1 MRSLLQ
7 VVGVESP
14 AGHMLPEILPQL
26 TQAQVVFRQ
35 AQLHLIAAQPGGG
48 KTLLALW
55 YAIQAKI
62 PSLYF
67 SADSDSRTI
76 ATRAGAILME
86 KEVSSIEKMMDSDA
100 SVLLEDALADG
111 ASHVRFNF
119 DPSPSLQDIE
129 EEIEAWIELHGAPP
143 AAVFVDNLM
152 NVAAAADNEWTAMRD
167 AMSAFHYMAR
177 EYESAFIVLHHVS
190 ENEKMSKPNY
200 PAPRKALMG
209 KVAALP
215 ELVLSVALDAQSNG
229 YKIAVVKN
237 RHGKSDPTAENYI
250 TLSAEASHMTLYNS
264 PAELQ
269 RARTMRQWQ

>member
-14 AGHMLPEILPQL
+14 AGHQLPEILPQL
-26 TQAQVVFRQ
+26 TASQVVFRQ
-35 AQLHLIAAQPGGG
+35 AQLHLIAGQPGGG

-55 YAIQAKI
+55 YAVTSKV
-62 PSLYF
+62 PSLYI

-76 ATRAGAILME
+76 ATRAGAIIMNRDVADVERLMDTE
-86 KEVSSIEKMMDSDA
+86 A

-111 ASHVRFNF
+111 ANHVRFAF
-119 DPSPSLQDIE
+119 DPAPSLQDIE
-129 EEIEAWIELHGAPP
+129 EEIEAWIELHGSAP
-143 AAVFVDNLM
+143 AAVYVDNLM
-152 NVAAAADNEWTAMRD
+152 NVASASDNEWTALRD

-215 ELVLSVALDAQSNG
+215 ELVLSVALDSASNN
-229 YKIAVVKN
+229 YRVAVVKN
-237 RHGKSDPTAENYI
+237 RHGKADPTAETYVS
-250 TLSAEASHMTLYNS
+250 LSAEASKMVLYNS
-264 PAELQ
+264 PTELF
-269 RARTMRQWQ
+269 RARTMSQWQ

>member
-14 AGHMLPEILPQL
+14 AGKQLPEILPQL
-26 TQAQVVFRQ
+26 TASQVAFRQ
-35 AQLHLIAAQPGGG
+35 AQLHLIAGQPGGG

-55 YAIQAKI
+55 YAIVSKT
-62 PSLYF
+62 PGLYI

-76 ATRAGAILME
+76 ASRAGAIIMN
-86 KEVSSIEKMMDSDA
+86 KNVADIERIMDSEA

-111 ASHVRFNF
+111 ASHIRFAF
-119 DPSPSLQDIE
+119 DPAPSLQDIE
-129 EEIEAWIELHGAPP
+129 EEIEAWIELHGSAPS
-143 AAVFVDNLM
+143 AVYVDNLM
-152 NVAAAADNEWTAMRD
+152 NV

-177 EYESAFIVLHHVS
+177 EYETAFVVLHHVS

-215 ELVLSVALDAQSNG
+215 ELVLSVALDSAANA
-229 YKIAVVKN
+229 YRVAVVKN
-237 RHGKSDPTAENYI
+237 RHGKADPNAEEYV
-250 TLSAEASHMTLYNS
+250 TLAAEASKMILFNSSADLFRSRTLS
-264 PAELQ
+264 E
-269 RARTMRQWQ
+269 WK

>member
-14 AGHMLPEILPQL
+14 AGHQLPEILPQL
-26 TQAQVVFRQ
+26 TASQVVFRQ

-55 YAIQAKI
+55 YAVTSKV
-62 PSLYF
+62 PSLYI

-76 ATRAGAILME
+76 ATRAGAIIMNKDVADVERLMDTE
-86 KEVSSIEKMMDSDA
+86 A
-100 SVLLEDALADG
+100 SVLLEDALAEG
-111 ASHVRFNF
+111 ANHVRFAF
-119 DPSPSLQDIE
+119 DPAPSLQDIE
-129 EEIEAWIELHGAPP
+129 EEIEAWIELHGSAP
-143 AAVFVDNLM
+143 AAVYVDNLM
-152 NVAAAADNEWTAMRD
+152 NVVSASDNEWTALRD

-215 ELVLSVALDAQSNG
+215 ELVLSVALDSASNS
-229 YKIAVVKN
+229 YKVAVVKN
-237 RHGKSDPTAENYI
+237 RHGKADPTAE
-250 TLSAEASHMTLYNS
+250 TWVALAAEASKMVLYNS
-264 PAELQ
+264 PADLH
-269 RARTMRQWQ
+269 RARTMSQWQ

>member
-14 AGHMLPEILPQL
+14 AGIQLPEILPQL
-26 TQAQVVFRQ
+26 TASQVTFRQ
-35 AQLHLIAAQPGGG
+35 AQLHLIAGQPGGG

-55 YAIQAKI
+55 YAITSKV
-62 PSLYF
+62 PSLYI

-76 ATRAGAILME
+76 ATRAAAIIMD
-86 KEVSSIEKMMDSDA
+86 KEVASVEKLMDNEA

-111 ASHVRFNF
+111 ASHVRFAF
-119 DPSPSLQDIE
+119 DPAPSLQDIE
-129 EEIEAWIELHGAPP
+129 EEIEAWIELHGSAP
-143 AAVFVDNLM
+143 AAVYVDNLM
-152 NVAAAADNEWTAMRD
+152 NVASASDNEWTALRD
-167 AMSAFHYMAR
+167 CMSAFHYMAR

-215 ELVLSVALDAQSNG
+215 ELVLSVALDSGANA
-229 YKIAVVKN
+229 YRVAVVKN
-237 RHGKSDPTAENYI
+237 RHGKADPTAEEYV
-250 TLSAEASHMTLYNS
+250 TLAAEASKMALYNS
-264 PAELQ
+264 SAELF
-269 RARTMRQWQ
+269 RNRTLSQWQ

>member
-14 AGHMLPEILPQL
+14 AGHQLPEILPQL
-26 TQAQVVFRQ
+26 TASQVVFRQ
-35 AQLHLIAAQPGGG
+35 AQLHLIAGQPGGG

-55 YAIQAKI
+55 YAVASKV
-62 PSLYF
+62 PSLYI

-76 ATRAGAILME
+76 ATRAGAILMNKDVADVE
-86 KEVSSIEKMMDSDA
+86 RLMDTEA
-100 SVLLEDALADG
+100 SVLLEDALAEG
-111 ASHVRFNF
+111 ASHVRFAF
-119 DPSPSLQDIE
+119 DPAPSLQDIE
-129 EEIEAWIELHGAPP
+129 EEIEAWIELHGSAPS
-143 AAVFVDNLM
+143 AVYVDNLM
-152 NVAAAADNEWTAMRD
+152 NVASASDNEWTALRD

-215 ELVLSVALDAQSNG
+215 ELVLSVALDSSSNS
-229 YKIAVVKN
+229 YRVAVVKN
-237 RHGKSDPTAENYI
+237 RHGKADPTAETYVS
-250 TLSAEASHMTLYNS
+250 LAAEASKMVLYNS
-264 PAELQ
+264 PAELF
-269 RARTMRQWQ
+269 RARTMSQWQ

>member
-1 MRSLLQ
+1 M
-7 VVGVESP
+7 
-14 AGHMLPEILPQL
+14 
-26 TQAQVVFRQ
+26 
-35 AQLHLIAAQPGGG
+35 
-48 KTLLALW
+48 LALW
-55 YAIQAKI
+55 YAINSKT

-67 SADSDSRTI
+67 SADSDSRTV
-76 ATRAGAILME
+76 ASRAGAILME
-86 KEVSSIEKMMDSDA
+86 RSVAEIEKMMDSEA

-129 EEIEAWIELHGAPP
+129 EEIEAWIELHGSAPS
-143 AAVFVDNLM
+143 AIFIDNLM
-152 NVAAAADNEWTAMRD
+152 NVAAVSDNEWTALRD

-209 KVAALP
+209 KVSALP
-215 ELVLSVALDAQSNG
+215 ELVLSVALDANSNN
-229 YKIAVVKN
+229 YRVAVVKN
-237 RHGKSDPTAENYI
+237 RHGKADPTAESYI
-250 TLSAEASHMTLYNS
+250 SLAVEPSHMTLYNTG
-264 PAELQ
+264 AELQ

>member
-14 AGHMLPEILPQL
+14 AGHMLPEVLPSL
-26 TQAQVVFRQ
+26 TAAQVTFRQ
-35 AQLHLIAAQPGGG
+35 AQLHLVCAQPGGG

-55 YAIQAKI
+55 YAISSKI

-76 ATRAGAILME
+76 ATRAGAIIME
-86 KEVSSIEKMMDSDA
+86 REVSDVERMMDSEA
-100 SVLLEDALADG
+100 SVLLEDALAEG
-111 ASHVRFNF
+111 AAHIRFNF
-119 DPSPSLQDIE
+119 DPAPSLQDIE
-129 EEIEAWIELHGAPP
+129 EEIEAWIELHGTAPT
-143 AAVFVDNLM
+143 AIFVDNLM
-152 NVAAAADNEWTAMRD
+152 NVAAVSDNEWTALRD
-167 AMSAFHYMAR
+167 CMSAFHYMAR

-215 ELVLSVALDAQSNG
+215 ELVLSVALDSSANA
-229 YKIAVVKN
+229 YRVAVVKN
-237 RHGKSDPTAENYI
+237 RHGKADPTAEEYI
-250 TLSAEASHMTLYNS
+250 TLAAEPSYMILHNSAADMNRAKHMR
-264 PAELQ
+264 E
-269 RARTMRQWQ
+269 WK

>member
-14 AGHMLPEILPQL
+14 AGKQLPEVLPLL
-26 TQAQVVFRQ
+26 TASQVSFRQ
-35 AQLHLIAAQPGGG
+35 AQLHLIAGQPGGG

-55 YAIQAKI
+55 YAITSKVPA
-62 PSLYF
+62 LYI

-76 ATRAGAILME
+76 ATRAGAIIMNRDVSDVE
-86 KEVSSIEKMMDSDA
+86 KIMDTEA

-111 ASHVRFNF
+111 AGHVRFAF
-119 DPSPSLQDIE
+119 DPAPSLQDIE
-129 EEIEAWIELHGAPP
+129 EEIEAWIELHGSAPV
-143 AAVFVDNLM
+143 AVYVDNLM
-152 NVAAAADNEWTAMRD
+152 NVAAASDNEWTALRD

-177 EYESAFIVLHHVS
+177 EYETAFIVLHHVS

-215 ELVLSVALDAQSNG
+215 ELVLSVALDSAANT
-229 YKIAVVKN
+229 YKVAVVKN
-237 RHGKSDPTAENYI
+237 RHGKADPTAEEYI
-250 TLSAEASHMTLYNS
+250 TLAAEASKMVLYNS
-264 PAELQ
+264 SADLF
-269 RARTMRQWQ
+269 RARTMSQWK

>member
-1 MRSLLQ
+1 MRTLLQ

-14 AGHMLPEILPQL
+14 AGHMLPEILPQM
-26 TQAQVVFRQ
+26 TASQVVFRQ

-55 YAIQAKI
+55 YAIQSKI

-76 ATRAGAILME
+76 ATRAGAIIMD
-86 KEVSSIEKMMDSDA
+86 KEVSAVEKMMDSEA

-111 ASHVRFNF
+111 AAHIRFNF
-119 DPSPSLQDIE
+119 DPAPSLQDIE
-129 EEIEAWIELHGAPP
+129 EEIEAWIELHGSAPT
-143 AAVFVDNLM
+143 AIFVDNLM
-152 NVAAAADNEWTAMRD
+152 NVAATSDNEWTALRD

-215 ELVLSVALDAQSNG
+215 ELVLTVALDAMANA

-237 RHGKSDPTAENYI
+237 RHGKADPTAEEFI
-250 TLSAEASHMTLYNS
+250 TLTAEAAYMKLYNS
-264 PAELQ
+264 PADMN
-269 RARTMRQWQ
+269 RIRTMRQWQ

>member
-14 AGHMLPEILPQL
+14 VGHQLPPIIPQL
-26 TQAQVVFRQ
+26 TGAQVVFRQ

-55 YAIQAKI
+55 YAITSKV

-76 ATRAGAILME
+76 ATRAGAIIMD
-86 KEVSSIEKMMDSDA
+86 KQVSQVEKMMDSEA

-111 ASHVRFNF
+111 AKHVRFSF
-119 DPSPSLQDIE
+119 DPSPSLEDIE
-129 EEIEAWIELHGAPP
+129 EEIEAWIELHGSAPE
-143 AAVFVDNLM
+143 AIFIDNLM
-152 NVAAAADNEWTAMRD
+152 NVASTSDSEWTALRD

-190 ENEKMSKPNY
+190 ENEKMSKPNF

-215 ELVLSVALDAQSNG
+215 ELVLSVALDSAGQA
-229 YKIAVVKN
+229 YRVAVVKN
-237 RHGKSDPTAENYI
+237 RHGKADPTAESFI
-250 TLSAEASHMTLYNS
+250 TLIAEPSNMSLYDS
-264 PAELQ
+264 PAEL
-269 RARTMRQWQ
+269 ARVRTLRQWQ

>member
-14 AGHMLPEILPQL
+14 AGIQLPEILPQL
-26 TQAQVVFRQ
+26 TASQVTFRQ
-35 AQLHLIAAQPGGG
+35 AQLHLIAGQPGGG

-55 YAIQAKI
+55 YAITSKV
-62 PSLYF
+62 PSLYI

-76 ATRAGAILME
+76 ATRAAAIIMD
-86 KEVSSIEKMMDSDA
+86 KEVASVEKLMDNEA

-111 ASHVRFNF
+111 ASHVRFAF
-119 DPSPSLQDIE
+119 DPAPSLQDIE
-129 EEIEAWIELHGAPP
+129 EEIEAWIELHGSAP
-143 AAVFVDNLM
+143 AAVYVDNLM
-152 NVAAAADNEWTAMRD
+152 NVASSSDNEWTALRD
-167 AMSAFHYMAR
+167 CMSAFHYMAR

-215 ELVLSVALDAQSNG
+215 ELVLSVALDSGANA
-229 YKIAVVKN
+229 YRVAVVKN
-237 RHGKSDPTAENYI
+237 RHGKADPTAESYI
-250 TLSAEASHMTLYNS
+250 SLSAEASHMTLYNS

>member
-26 TQAQVVFRQ
+26 TQSQVVFRQ

-86 KEVSSIEKMMDSDA
+86 KEVAMVEKMMDSDA
-100 SVLLEDALADG
+100 SVLLEDALSDG

-190 ENEKMSKPNY
+190 ENEKMSKPNF

-215 ELVLSVALDAQSNG
+215 ELVLSVALDSMSNA

-264 PAELQ
+264 PVELQ

>member
-14 AGHMLPEILPQL
+14 AGHQLPEILPQL
-26 TQAQVVFRQ
+26 TASQVVFRQ
-35 AQLHLIAAQPGGG
+35 AQLHLIAGQPGGG

-55 YAIQAKI
+55 YAVTSKV
-62 PSLYF
+62 PSLYI

-76 ATRAGAILME
+76 ATRAGAIIMNRDVADVERLMDTE
-86 KEVSSIEKMMDSDA
+86 A
-100 SVLLEDALADG
+100 SVLLEDALAEG
-111 ASHVRFNF
+111 ANHVRLAF
-119 DPSPSLQDIE
+119 DPAPSLQDIE
-129 EEIEAWIELHGAPP
+129 EEIEAWIELHGSAPS
-143 AAVFVDNLM
+143 AVYVDNLM
-152 NVAAAADNEWTAMRD
+152 NVASASDNEWTALRD

-215 ELVLSVALDAQSNG
+215 ELVLSVALDSASNN
-229 YKIAVVKN
+229 YRVAVVKN
-237 RHGKSDPTAENYI
+237 RHGKADPTAETYVS
-250 TLSAEASHMTLYNS
+250 LSAEASKMVLYNS
-264 PAELQ
+264 PTELF
-269 RARTMRQWQ
+269 RARTMSQWQ

>member
-14 AGHMLPEILPQL
+14 AGHALPEILPQL
-26 TQAQVVFRQ
+26 TGAQVTFRQ
-35 AQLHLIAAQPGGG
+35 AQLHLVAAQPGGG
-48 KTLLALW
+48 KTMLALW
-55 YAIQAKI
+55 YAVTSKTPA
-62 PSLYF
+62 LYF

-76 ATRAGAILME
+76 ALRAGAIIMD
-86 KEVSSIEKMMDSDA
+86 KPVSDVEKMMDSEA

-111 ASHVRFNF
+111 AAHIRFNF

-143 AAVFVDNLM
+143 EAIYIDNLM
-152 NVAAAADNEWTAMRD
+152 NVAAMSDNEWTALRD

-209 KVAALP
+209 KVSALP
-215 ELVLSVALDAQSNG
+215 ELVLSVALDGAANA
-229 YKIAVVKN
+229 YRIAVVKN
-237 RHGKSDPTAENYI
+237 RHGKADPTAENFI
-250 TLSAEASHMTLYNS
+250 TLSAEPAHMSLYNS
-264 PAELQ
+264 PADLQ
-269 RARTMRQWQ
+269 RARTLRQWQ

>member
-14 AGHMLPEILPQL
+14 VGHQLPPILPQL
-26 TQAQVVFRQ
+26 TGAQVVFRQ

-55 YAIQAKI
+55 YAITSKV

-76 ATRAGAILME
+76 ASRAGAIIMD
-86 KEVSSIEKMMDSDA
+86 KQVSQIETMMDSDG
-100 SVLLEDALADG
+100 SVLLEDALAEG
-111 ASHVRFNF
+111 AKHVRFNF
-119 DPSPSLQDIE
+119 DPSPSLEDIE
-129 EEIEAWIELHGAPP
+129 EEIEAWIELHGAAPQEI
-143 AAVFVDNLM
+143 FVDNLM
-152 NVAAAADNEWTAMRD
+152 NVASTSDSEWTALRD
-167 AMSAFHYMAR
+167 AMSAFHYKAR

-190 ENEKMSKPNY
+190 ENEKMSKPNF

-215 ELVLSVALDAQSNG
+215 ELVLSVALDSAGQA
-229 YKIAVVKN
+229 YRVAVVKN
-237 RHGKSDPTAENYI
+237 RHGKADPTAENFV
-250 TLSAEASHMTLYNS
+250 TLIAEPSNMTLYDT
-264 PAELQ
+264 PAELA
-269 RARTMRQWQ
+269 RARTLRQWQ

>member
-14 AGHMLPEILPQL
+14 VGHMLPEILPQL
-26 TQAQVVFRQ
+26 TQSQVVFRQ

-55 YAIQAKI
+55 YAINSKV

-86 KEVSSIEKMMDSDA
+86 KEVAQVEKMMDSDA

-111 ASHVRFNF
+111 AGHVRFNF
-119 DPSPSLQDIE
+119 DPSPSLEDIE
-129 EEIEAWIELHGAPP
+129 EEIEAWIELHGSAPQ
-143 AAVFVDNLM
+143 AIFVDNLM
-152 NVAAAADNEWTAMRD
+152 NVASTSDNEWTALRD

-200 PAPRKALMG
+200 PAPRLHCCATKTEQTERGFGFLENRVGLRPRDQISECRAPNPRGSMHAPYWNEYLFIFF
-209 KVAALP
+209 LR
-215 ELVLSVALDAQSNG
+215 VLYIVC
-229 YKIAVVKN
+229 
-237 RHGKSDPTAENYI
+237 SDSI
-250 TLSAEASHMTLYNS
+250 V
-264 PAELQ
+264 
-269 RARTMRQWQ
+269 